1 MCTWSNRFYEGVNTE
16 KVMRLFEIAY
26 ENNVM
31 CDNRE
36 VALQL
41 HLYFKHE
48 VYQSGQGMPMLTKE
62 IALEHI
68 ECHTPRLGHRPKLA
82 GFK

>member
-1 MCTWSNRFYEGVNTE
+1 MCTWSDRFYEGVNVD
-16 KVMRLFEIAY
+16 KVIRLFEIAD

-31 CDNRE
+31 CDKRE

-41 HLYFKHE
+41 HLYFKDE
-48 VYQSGQGMPMLTKE
+48 VYQSDQGMSMLTKE

-68 ECHTPRLGHRPKLA
+68 ECHRPKLVE
-82 GFK
+82 FK